1 MSKHQTAPRHGFAP
15 SRRHEIAA
23 EVRLVREEAER
34 RYNET
39 DLLVAALR
47 DHVRDLQAERDRL
60 RLELEAF
67 READRL
73 KAASWLWRGT
83 KGPR

>member
-1 MSKHQTAPRHGFAP
+1 MSKHEAAPKHGLAP
-15 SRRHEIAA
+15 SRRHEMAA

-60 RLELEAF
+60 RLELEAL
-67 READRL
+67 RDAERL
-73 KAASWLWRGT
+73 KSAGWFWRGT
-83 KGPR
+83 RGPR

>member
-1 MSKHQTAPRHGFAP
+1 MQHGLAP
-15 SRRHEIAA
+15 SKRHEIAA

-47 DHVRDLQAERDRL
+47 DHIRDLRVERDRL
-60 RLELEAF
+60 RAQVDAA
-67 READRL
+67 RETERL
-73 KAASWLWRGT
+73 HEASWLWRGT
-83 KGPR
+83 KGPRS